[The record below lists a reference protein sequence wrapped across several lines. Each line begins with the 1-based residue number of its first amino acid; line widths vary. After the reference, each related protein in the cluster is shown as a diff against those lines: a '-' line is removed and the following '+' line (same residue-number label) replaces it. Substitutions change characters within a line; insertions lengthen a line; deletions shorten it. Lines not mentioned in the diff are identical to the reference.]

1 MNSKLSPKEQK
12 LKENTIRLSKL
23 MSDKG
28 LCSRREADAYIAAGQ
43 VLVDGEEV
51 SVLGTKVPLTVTVTL
66 KDKAQSKQ
74 GSKVTILLN
83 KPVGYVSTQPEK
95 GYIAAIELIRPEN
108 QWISGQRHLEADHR
122 KNLNVAGRLDI
133 DSKGLLIFS
142 QDGTIVR
149 KIIGPDAN
157 LEKEYLVGV
166 EGLVTKQ
173 TIQKLCFGLFLDGKS
188 LKRAVVEL
196 LKPNLLRFILKEG
209 KKRQIR
215 RMCELVNLKVVKL
228 KRVRIGKV
236 SLGNL
241 PEGKWRFLEPHEEI

>member
-1 MNSKLSPKEQK
+1 MKE
-12 LKENTIRLSKL
+12 ETIRLSKL
-23 MSDKG
+23 MSDRG

-43 VLVDGEEV
+43 VLVDGEVV
-51 SVLGTKVPLTVTVTL
+51 SVLGTKVSTAATVTL
-66 KDKAQSKQ
+66 KDQAKSKQ
-74 GSKVTILLN
+74 SSKVTILLN

-108 QWISGQRHLEADHR
+108 QFSSSRRHLQPDHR

-133 DSKGLLIFS
+133 DSKGLLVFS

-149 KIIGPDAN
+149 KIIGPDSD
-157 LEKEYLVGV
+157 LEKEYLVSV
-166 EGLVTKQ
+166 EGQVTRQ
-173 TIQKLCFGLFLDGKS
+173 TIQKLCFGLSLDGKA
-188 LKRAVVEL
+188 LKHAVIEVL
-196 LKPNLLRFILKEG
+196 GPQLLRFILKEG

-228 KRVRIGKV
+228 KRVRIGK
-236 SLGNL
+236 LLLANL